1 MGGDACATNECRTE
15 MLYRRTKLH
24 HVFHFSVNDSQ
35 KKSDQSGLDLAALSP
50 QTGWHGGFK
59 SRLALVAAIS
69 HANSSA
75 ITKEEK
81 NRMKRG
87 IHE

>member
-1 MGGDACATNECRTE
+1 MRAQQMRVVQGCYIAGQSDMYFTSLLMIHR
-15 MLYRRTKLH
+15 
-24 HVFHFSVNDSQ
+24 